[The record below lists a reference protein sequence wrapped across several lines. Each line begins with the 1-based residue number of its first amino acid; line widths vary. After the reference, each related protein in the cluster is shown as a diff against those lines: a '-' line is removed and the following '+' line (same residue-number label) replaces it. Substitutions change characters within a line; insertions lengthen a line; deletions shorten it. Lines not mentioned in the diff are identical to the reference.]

1 MDSTGQW
8 QLHWQT
14 YYVCF
19 LLTVRPQKTKPTL
32 RFEGQICSRQTRKM
46 LHTYKGSTFCRN
58 VGTTCM
64 QIQECPW
71 ALNYRKQS
79 LDTTQRS
86 KTNQNSVT
94 GASYCDSQSN
104 NSTDCSSP
112 SMPLRPLPD
121 DLDCK
126 CHSAESSSFHSL
138 SYDRSTASSKA
149 SCPQIAIQCFLFQS
163 QILSRFL
170 KTAFPIIFWT
180 RHTF

>member
-1 MDSTGQW
+1 MNVTPIKWMAQDSERCTDRS
-8 QLHWQT
+8 T
-14 YYVCF
+14 MFVF
-19 LLTVRPQKTKPTL
+19 SSRSDRRKRNITL
-32 RFEGQICSRQTRKM
+32 RFEGQICSRHTRKM
-46 LHTYKGSTFCRN
+46 LHTHKGSTFCRN
-58 VGTTCM
+58 VWTTCM

-86 KTNQNSVT
+86 KTNENSVT

-126 CHSAESSSFHSL
+126 YHSAESSSFHSL
-138 SYDRSTASSKA
+138 S
-149 SCPQIAIQCFLFQS
+149 
-163 QILSRFL
+163 
-170 KTAFPIIFWT
+170 
-180 RHTF
+180 